1 MALVSSGQIVA
12 TKYELVRFLG
22 RGSMGEVWVARHRGL
37 GAEVALK
44 MLLPSTGEDAVED
57 PETAAA
63 RFRFEA
69 RIAARLSR
77 KTRHIVRVTDQGDD
91 GGLPY
96 LVMELLEGQTLD
108 KRLLSRGTLPP
119 AEVASIVGQIAR
131 ALQEAHAEGVMHR
144 DLKPANIFL
153 AKDEDGRLLV
163 KLLDFGIARAT
174 RTLNTGPIRVTAHGI
189 VFGTPGYMSPEQA
202 FAPQVDYRC
211 DLWALATV
219 AYEALAGELPVPGAR
234 CEELMANLH
243 DGRIVP
249 VHARNANLPQG
260 LAAFFDRAFAA
271 AAEWRFA
278 DASELARA
286 FEQAVDE
293 SRATGAGP
301 TAPVPTIRLHTA
313 PMPNA
318 PPRPVPSP
326 RPRGAW
332 SRLVLAGPA
341 AAIAA
346 LVMTLGWWRTPAA
359 SQAAPRSPS
368 SSTDH
373 APEPPEFVGALT
385 GMAAAVLPHPGV
397 PPQEDGPSAPPPP
410 PPPPA
415 PPDLPDAGAPLR
427 STPSRVVER
436 FRPPAKDVWLAPVQ
450 PTPHPAPP
458 APRSPAPPPPSA
470 PVPLATVDRSAV
482 F

>member
-1 MALVSSGQIVA
+1 
-12 TKYELVRFLG
+12 
-22 RGSMGEVWVARHRGL
+22 MGEVWVARHRGL

-96 LVMELLEGQTLD
+96 LVMELLDGQTLD
-108 KRLLSRGTLPP
+108 KRMLLRGTLPP
-119 AEVASIVGQIAR
+119 AEVASIVAQIAR
-131 ALQEAHAEGVMHR
+131 ALEEAHAEGVMHR

-174 RTLNTGPIRVTAHGI
+174 RALNTGPIRVTAHGI

-202 FAPQVDYRC
+202 FAPKVDCRC

-219 AYEALAGELPVPGAR
+219 AYEALAGDLPVPGAR
-234 CEELMANLH
+234 CEELLANLH

-249 VHARNANLPQG
+249 VHARNPALPQG

-271 AAEWRFA
+271 AVEWRFA
-278 DASELARA
+278 GASELARA
-286 FEQAVDE
+286 FERAIDPSQAPE
-293 SRATGAGP
+293 AGP
-301 TAPVPTIRLHTA
+301 TAPVPTVRLRTEPMAAA
-313 PMPNA
+313 PA
-318 PPRPVPSP
+318 LPPRRWIRS
-326 RPRGAW
+326 RRTW
-332 SRLVLAGPA
+332 SQLALAGPA
-341 AAIAA
+341 MAIAV
-346 LVMTLGWWRTPAA
+346 LVATSWRTPAA
-359 SQAAPRSPS
+359 SLAASRSLSSPTERQRETAAAMDGMPSWSSRQDDGPAAPAPRPPQ
-368 SSTDH
+368 
-373 APEPPEFVGALT
+373 PEPPDASAPRPSAPAPVVESSRPPAKGAAL
-385 GMAAAVLPHPGV
+385 APIRPIPLPT
-397 PPQEDGPSAPPPP
+397 PPAPSAPPAVPP
-410 PPPPA
+410 
-415 PPDLPDAGAPLR
+415 
-427 STPSRVVER
+427 
-436 FRPPAKDVWLAPVQ
+436 
-450 PTPHPAPP
+450 
-458 APRSPAPPPPSA
+458 SPAG
-470 PVPLATVDRSAV
+470 VDRSAV

>member
-1 MALVSSGQIVA
+1 MALVSAGQIVA

-37 GAEVALK
+37 GEEVALK
-44 MLLPSTGEDAVED
+44 MLLPSTSEDAVED

-77 KTRHIVRVTDQGDD
+77 KTRHIVRVTDHGDD

-108 KRLLSRGTLPP
+108 RRLLSRGTLPP
-119 AEVASIVGQIAR
+119 AEVAAIVAQIAR
-131 ALQEAHAEGVMHR
+131 ALEEAHAEGVMHR

-174 RTLNTGPIRVTAHGI
+174 RALTTGSIRVTAHGI

-234 CEELMANLH
+234 CEELLANLH

-249 VHARNANLPQG
+249 VHARNAHLPQG

-286 FEQAVDE
+286 FEQAIDE

-301 TAPVPTIRLHTA
+301 TAPVPTMPLQTA

-318 PPRPVPSP
+318 PPRRPMPSPRPP

-341 AAIAA
+341 VAIAA
-346 LVMTLGWWRTPAA
+346 LGMTLGWWRTPAA

-368 SSTDH
+368 SSTPH
-373 APEPPEFVGALT
+373 APEPPELVGAMP
-385 GMAAAVLPHPGV
+385 GMASAVLPQPVV

-410 PPPPA
+410 PPSPA
-415 PPDLPDAGAPLR
+415 PPDVPDASAPLR
-427 STPSRVVER
+427 SPPPRVFEKS
-436 FRPPAKDVWLAPVQ
+436 RPPAKDAPFAPVP
-450 PTPHPAPP
+450 PTRPPGPPP
-458 APRSPAPPPPSA
+458 APA
-470 PVPLATVDRSAV
+470 PLATVDRSAV

>member
-1 MALVSSGQIVA
+1 
-12 TKYELVRFLG
+12 
-22 RGSMGEVWVARHRGL
+22 MGEVWVARHRGL

-77 KTRHIVRVTDQGDD
+77 KTRHIVRVTDHGDD

-119 AEVASIVGQIAR
+119 ADVASIVAQIAR
-131 ALQEAHAEGVMHR
+131 ALEEAHAEGVMHR

-174 RTLNTGPIRVTAHGI
+174 RTLNTGSIRVTAHGI

-234 CEELMANLH
+234 CEELLANLH

-249 VHARNANLPQG
+249 VHARNADLPRG

-271 AAEWRFA
+271 SVEWRFA

-293 SRATGAGP
+293 SRAIGVGP
-301 TAPVPTIRLHTA
+301 TVPVPTIPMQTA
-313 PMPNA
+313 PMANA
-318 PPRPVPSP
+318 PLHRPMPSP

-341 AAIAA
+341 VAIAA

-359 SQAAPRSPS
+359 SQAAARSPS
-368 SSTDH
+368 SSTHH
-373 APEPPEFVGALT
+373 APEPPEFVEAMP
-385 GMAAAVLPHPGV
+385 GMASAVF
-397 PPQEDGPSAPPPP
+397 PQEDASPSPPP
-410 PPPPA
+410 
-415 PPDLPDAGAPLR
+415 PPDLPDASAPLR
-427 STPSRVVER
+427 SAPSRVVER
-436 FRPPAKDVWLAPVQ
+436 PRPPAKDASLAPVQ
-450 PTPHPAPP
+450 
-458 APRSPAPPPPSA
+458 RSPAPGPPATPPPAPPS
-470 PVPLATVDRSAV
+470 PVPVPPATVDRSAV

>member
-1 MALVSSGQIVA
+1 MALVSAGQIVA

-37 GAEVALK
+37 GEEVALK
-44 MLLPSTGEDAVED
+44 MLLPSTSEDAVED

-77 KTRHIVRVTDQGDD
+77 KTRHIVRVTDHGDD

-108 KRLLSRGTLPP
+108 KRLLSWGTLPP
-119 AEVASIVGQIAR
+119 AEVAAIVAQIAR
-131 ALQEAHAEGVMHR
+131 ALEEAHAEGVMHR

-174 RTLNTGPIRVTAHGI
+174 RALTTGSIRVTAHGI

-234 CEELMANLH
+234 CEELLANLH

-249 VHARNANLPQG
+249 VHARNAHLPQG

-286 FEQAVDE
+286 FEQAIDE

-301 TAPVPTIRLHTA
+301 TAPVPTMPLQTA

-318 PPRPVPSP
+318 PPRRPMPSPRPP

-341 AAIAA
+341 VAIAA
-346 LVMTLGWWRTPAA
+346 LAMTLGWWRTPAA

-368 SSTDH
+368 STTDP
-373 APEPPEFVGALT
+373 APELAGAMP
-385 GMAAAVLPHPGV
+385 GMASAVLPQPAV
-397 PPQEDGPSAPPPP
+397 PPQEDAPSAPPPP
-410 PPPPA
+410 PPPPE
-415 PPDLPDAGAPLR
+415 LPDASAPLR
-427 STPSRVVER
+427 NSPPRVLER
-436 FRPPAKDVWLAPVQ
+436 SRPPAKDAPSAPVRA
-450 PTPHPAPP
+450 TPPP
-458 APRSPAPPPPSA
+458 APPSA
-470 PVPLATVDRSAV
+470 PAPLATVDRSAV